1 MLLLG
6 NGTVLTLGRDC
17 RVISKGAVLID
28 GPTIAGVGDSEELLK
43 SAPDAEFID
52 CSSKLIMP
60 GFTCA
65 HIHTYSLFARG
76 MALSGEP
83 PATFPQVLERLWWRL
98 DQALTAE
105 DIYYSALVTFIA
117 CLKNGTTTVLD
128 HHAGPNAIAGS
139 LEQIGRAARETGIR
153 ANLCYE
159 VSDRDGP
166 AKMQAGLE
174 ENVSFIRQCREVDSA
189 ELTATF
195 GMHASFTIGHETMEK
210 CARVAHDLDTGVHI
224 HVAESRED
232 ARHCREKYGIGVV
245 ERLDRYDLLGP
256 KTLAAHCVHISEEE
270 MDLLAQSGT
279 NVAHNPQSNMNN
291 AVGCAPMIRML
302 EKGVKL
308 GLGSDGMT
316 TDMIEGMKTAHILH
330 KHCQGDPR
338 VGWTEVPLMQFVNNP
353 QIMKGFFPVSVGELA
368 PGSAAD
374 LIVVDYDPPTPLT
387 AENYYGH
394 LVFGMTGR
402 MVETT
407 LVAGKMLMRKRSL
420 TAIDEENVNSMARE
434 LAAKLWKRF

>member
-1 MLLLG
+1 MLIIG
-6 NGTVLTLGRDC
+6 NGTLVTLGKKC
-17 RVISKGAVLID
+17 RVIEGGGVLIEN
-28 GPTIAGVGDSEELLK
+28 GLIAAVGDTAGLLK
-43 SAPDAEFID
+43 TAPGAEYFD
-52 CSSKLIMP
+52 CRGKLIMP
-60 GFTCA
+60 GFICVHT
-65 HIHTYSLFARG
+65 HTYGTFTRG
-76 MALSGEP
+76 MALSGEA
-83 PATFPQVLERLWWRL
+83 PADFPQVLERLWWRF
-98 DQALTAE
+98 DRALSLE
-105 DIYYSALVTFIA
+105 DIYYSALITFIA

-128 HHAGPNAIAGS
+128 HHASPNAISAS

-159 VSDRDGP
+159 VSDRDGA

-174 ENVSFIRQCREVDSA
+174 ENVSFIRQCREVGSA

-195 GMHASFTIGHETMEK
+195 GMHASFTIGPETMEN
-210 CARVAHDLDTGVHI
+210 CARAAHDQDTGIHI

-232 ARHCREKYGIGVV
+232 AIHCREKYGIGVV
-245 ERLDRYDLLGP
+245 ERLDRYNLLGP

-270 MDLLAQSGT
+270 MVLLARSGT

-291 AVGCAPMIRML
+291 AVGCAPVLRML
-302 EKGVKL
+302 DKGVKL

-330 KHCQGDPR
+330 KHCQEDPR
-338 VGWTEVPLMQFVNNP
+338 VGWAEVPLMQFGNNP
-353 QIMKGFFPVSVGELA
+353 QIMGGYFPVKLGELA
-368 PGSAAD
+368 PGTAAD

-407 LVAGKMLMRKRSL
+407 LVAGKILMRNRSL
-420 TAIDEENVNSMARE
+420 TTINEENINSLARE
-434 LAAKLWKRF
+434 LAAKLWKRL

>member
-1 MLLLG
+1 MLIIG
-6 NGTVLTLGRDC
+6 NGTLVTLGKEC
-17 RVISKGAVLID
+17 RVIEGGGVLIEN
-28 GPTIAGVGDSEELLK
+28 GLIAAVDNTADLLK
-43 SAPDAEFID
+43 TAPGAEYFD
-52 CSSKLIMP
+52 CRGKLIMP

-65 HIHTYSLFARG
+65 HTHTYGTFARG
-76 MALSGEP
+76 MALSGEA
-83 PATFPQVLERLWWRL
+83 PADFPQVLERLWWRL
-98 DQALTAE
+98 DRALSLE

-128 HHAGPNAIAGS
+128 HHAGPNAISGS

-153 ANLCYE
+153 VNLCYE
-159 VSDRDGP
+159 ISDRDGP

-174 ENVSFIRQCREVDSA
+174 ENVSFIRRCREVDSA
-189 ELTATF
+189 ELTATL
-195 GMHASFTIGHETMEK
+195 GMHASFTIGPETMEK
-210 CARVAHDLDTGVHI
+210 CARAAHDMDTGVHI

-270 MDLLAQSGT
+270 MDLLAGSGT

-291 AVGCAPMIRML
+291 AVGCAPVLRML

-330 KHCQGDPR
+330 KHCQEDPR
-338 VGWTEVPLMQFVNNP
+338 VGWIEVPQMQFGNNP
-353 QIMKGFFPVSVGELA
+353 QIMGSYFPVKLGELA
-368 PGSAAD
+368 PGTAAD

-387 AENYYGH
+387 TENFYGH

-407 LVAGKMLMRKRSL
+407 LVAGKILMRNRSL
-420 TAIDEENVNSMARE
+420 TTINEENINSLARE